1 MKGNLGLERVFKLGD
16 FKSMR
21 VSSDV
26 LDIPEE
32 LALDKEFMVRM
43 RLLQLIE
50 IDRAFYQYRLQAA
63 SMNEFETDQER
74 FDELVGQEAQV
85 FANIKSQIEIIYSTV
100 EE

>member
-1 MKGNLGLERVFKLGD
+1 MKRNLGLERVFKLGE

-26 LDIPEE
+26 FDILEE
-32 LALDKEFMVRM
+32 LALDKEFMIRV

-63 SMNEFETDQER
+63 NMNEFETDQER
-74 FDELVGQEAQV
+74 FDELIGQEAQV
-85 FANIKSQIEIIYSTV
+85 FANIQARIEQIHSTT